1 MNKKNRFHLFFSRLI
16 GFTLFFASLCNLFG
30 IASYAYAEEYADG
43 AAITSRMD
51 SLKSYFPN
59 GKYWSAGKTETQL
72 KTAAQSSSWSKSAF
86 GVTDTGCKHNSKTA
100 CSCHGYKCTSNTFG
114 GGTQCYG
121 FARFIGY
128 LLYPEYGNPQNL
140 KGWTKVSGSS
150 LSSYVLEPG
159 DIICEGDEIHSAI
172 VWKVSGS
179 TVSVAEVYGRNGTQV
194 GGKNHGQTEG
204 CKIHWG
210 SYWSAKSQES
220 ISAMSKILSDVK
232 AQGGYI
238 LKHPD
243 YIKNPFA
250 IFSSTGTSSNGF
262 YRIVKGAG
270 NLFEYPYSDS
280 TVKGTVRTNIDISS
294 LATDDVVE
302 VVETVK
308 NSIGNSWA
316 KLRNGYY
323 ISMDNLEL
331 LYTSERVNLSAT
343 STQKDLQLLPFND
356 ARIGTQMSGSS
367 MQVQL
372 VEKIYN
378 NRNSIWY
385 KISSDQGGYFI
396 NVNNLSN
403 ITNNVTLT
411 LRSGSTWPGN
421 KTSATGYP
429 RGELEKGKGFGLR
442 GIIDSNENITKVVG
456 SITNLS
462 TGANVSVAGSPQIVS
477 PNAQTINIKDSN
489 INNNLLFDKLD
500 NGNYRFT
507 VTATTASGY
516 SKALIDEAFTVG
528 SSTIPTL
535 KVENIDIWYWGENV
549 INGTTLEYDDS
560 DIGYQCSISA
570 AVSPD
575 SASNNIT
582 WSNSNSNVVT
592 LDAANYNFV
601 VKGFGTTTITVSSTD
616 GSNITESITVK
627 VTCRHPS
634 SIWKVTQEA
643 TYTSTGTETQ
653 ICSICGQTISTRTIP
668 MLMPVSGSCGVNLT
682 WQYNNGTLTISGSG
696 EMNDYQSPSSQPWV
710 AYQDSIHTLSIDY
723 GVSSIGNNAF
733 RNCLVLTTA
742 TLPESIARI
751 GQMAFYHC
759 EQLNNITMPNFIN
772 SIEYGAFAYCYNLS
786 NFIIP
791 YGLSTIAEDSFNS
804 CTSLLNIFVPESV
817 TAIEGTAFA
826 HCSQL
831 KRVDLPKTLKTIGYG
846 AFAASPSLKQL
857 ILLDNIISIGND
869 AFSQCTAITIKT
881 IPGSYAANYAQNNSI
896 SIEYFPTYGICGDNL
911 SWQIDNQTLY
921 ITGNGEMYNSYESP
935 WFPYNTRI
943 AKVSLEYGITKI
955 GTGAFSN
962 MANLKEINLPYSLTS
977 IEISAFQ
984 GCQSLHNID
993 IPNTVKSIGALAFS
1007 DSGIQHISI
1016 PNSVETLG
1024 EAVFQD
1030 CHQLISVILPN
1041 SISKLCTY
1049 TFLRCY
1055 ELTTVEIPDNITE
1068 IENWTFHDC
1077 PKLVISTSKGSFADT
1092 YAQENNIPVKY
1103 IAYVLTAPDLQLPTY
1118 LTVIEE
1124 EAFAGIPAKWIKL
1137 SAKVTTI
1144 GPRAF
1149 ADCMNLTEIYIPETA
1164 TSISATA
1171 FEGVPAGLTIYTKSG
1186 SYAEFYATNNGYNV
1200 YIVPS
1205 KTAAQ

>member
-1 MNKKNRFHLFFSRLI
+1 MKESRNKKAGLLSLLCALLVIIIDVRTVNAETYEYAMFPSDVVYVSQTAYGSYSHSGKNVTDIVPNSDIKAPFSGTIRYKDATWGYVILE
-16 GFTLFFASLCNLFG
+16 SDKEV
-30 IASYAYAEEYADG
+30 YYADG
-43 AAITSRMD
+43 
-51 SLKSYFPN
+51 SLEKMCVGFMHDNNISDISV
-59 GKYWSAGKTETQL
+59 GQKIKQGQ
-72 KTAAQSSSWSKSAF
+72 AF
-86 GVTDTGCKHNSKTA
+86 YQK
-100 CSCHGYKCTSNTFG
+100 
-114 GGTQCYG
+114 GTQSPDNNVTG
-121 FARFIGY
+121 AH
-128 LLYPEYGNPQNL
+128 
-140 KGWTKVSGSS
+140 VH
-150 LSSYVLEPG
+150 
-159 DIICEGDEIHSAI
+159 IICMRGAFTSEFKSNYSSRGNVYIYDAFYITEQTKITKSGYSST
-172 VWKVSGS
+172 VWKTKPTS
-179 TVSVAEVYGRNGTQV
+179 
-194 GGKNHGQTEG
+194 
-204 CKIHWG
+204 
-210 SYWSAKSQES
+210 
-220 ISAMSKILSDVK
+220 
-232 AQGGYI
+232 
-238 LKHPD
+238 
-243 YIKNPFA
+243 PFA
-250 IFSSTGTSSNGF
+250 QYTSTGTSSNGF
-262 YRIVKGAG
+262 YRIIKGAG

-280 TVKGTVRTNIDISS
+280 SVKSTVRTNIDISS
-294 LATDDVVE
+294 LTANDVVE
-302 VVETVK
+302 VVETVN
-308 NSIGNSWA
+308 NSLGNSWA
-316 KLRNGYY
+316 KLRNGYF
-323 ISMDNLEL
+323 ISMDNLEY
-331 LYTSERVNLSAT
+331 LYTKEANVNLTAT
-343 STQKDLQLLPFND
+343 NTQKDLQTLPFAD
-356 ARIGTQMSGSS
+356 AIVGSTMSGSS
-367 MQVQL
+367 MQVNL
-372 VEKIYN
+372 VEKYRNIYN
-378 NRNSIWY
+378 KIWY
-385 KISSDQGGYFI
+385 KISSEQGGYFI

-462 TGANVSVAGSPQIVS
+462 TGANVSTAGSPQTVT

-489 INNNLLFDKLD
+489 INNKLLFDKLG
-500 NGNYRFT
+500 NGSYRYT

-516 SKALIDEAFTVG
+516 TKTLIDEAFTVG
-528 SSTIPTL
+528 SSTVPTL
-535 KVENIDIWYWGENV
+535 KVESIDIWYWGENV

-575 SASNNIT
+575 SASKNIT

-592 LDAANYNFV
+592 LDAANNNFV

-616 GSNITESITVK
+616 GSNVKESITIK

-653 ICSICGQTISTRTIP
+653 ICSICGQTISTRTIS
-668 MLMPVSGSCGVNLT
+668 MLTPVSGSCGVNLT

-896 SIEYFPTYGICGDNL
+896 SIEYFPTYGVCGDNL

-1124 EAFAGIPAKWIKL
+1124 EAFAGNPAEWIKL

-1171 FEGVPAGLTIYTKSG
+1171 FEGVPAGLTIYTESG
-1186 SYAEFYATNNGYNV
+1186 SYAAFYATNNGYNV